1 MVTARKEA
9 ALTMRKTDVVLEVLD
24 ARVPFSS
31 CNPLVESLR
40 RANQRPS
47 LKILNKAD
55 LADPE
60 RTRRWLAYY
69 AAQPGVQ
76 AIALSA
82 QQGGAVKAIP
92 ERARALAPARG
103 SPLKPLRLMILGV
116 PNVGKSTLMNT
127 LLRRSVTKVG
137 DEPAVTKSQLGH
149 DLGGNV
155 WLVDTPG
162 MLWPG
167 VGQRIG
173 LKLAATHSIGQNAY
187 DPVEVAA
194 HLATYLLAEYTEL
207 VLQRFPALRPGSN
220 GHEILDAIAQS
231 RSLLLKAGALDRE
244 RAARTLLSEFRA
256 GTLGRISL
264 ETPDEIA
271 GATPRTDP

>member
-1 MVTARKEA
+1 
-9 ALTMRKTDVVLEVLD
+9 MRKTDVVLEVLD

-31 CNPLVESLR
+31 NNPLVESLR

-55 LADPE
+55 LADPA
-60 RTRRWLAYY
+60 RTQRWLAYY

-82 QQGGAVKAIP
+82 QQGAAVKAIP

-103 SPLKPLRLMILGV
+103 TPLKPRRLMILGI

-167 VGQRIG
+167 VGERIG
-173 LKLAATHSIGQNAY
+173 LKLAATHSIGPNAY
-187 DPVEVAA
+187 DPVDVAA
-194 HLATYLLAEYTEL
+194 QLATYLLAEYSEL
-207 VLQRFPALRPGSN
+207 LQRRFPALPPGSN

-231 RSLLLKAGALDRE
+231 RSLLLKGGMLDRE

-264 ETPDEIA
+264 ETPDDIA
-271 GATPRTDP
+271 GATSRTAPG